1 MGSDGGGAQATGE
14 TDLEGRSRRN
24 NLRIYGVPGDTE
36 KGFDLVGKY
45 VEYLRSTELG
55 LGEMELHVQRCHRAL
70 TRMPGPEAT
79 PRSIVVNFLKFET
92 KELILKKVWG
102 KKRKTVKV
110 GGKQIFFDH
119 DYMTEIVQ
127 K

>member
-1 MGSDGGGAQATGE
+1 MERARKLQEKLTA
-14 TDLEGRSRRN
+14 LEGRSQRS
-24 NLRIYGVPGDTE
+24 NLCIYGVPEDEE
-36 KGFDLVGKY
+36 KGFDKVGKY
-45 VEYLRSTELG
+45 VEHLLTTELG
-55 LGEMELHVQRCHRAL
+55 LGEMELQVQRCHHAL
-70 TRMPGPEAT
+70 TRKPGHEAT

-119 DYMTEIVQ
+119 DYVTEILQ